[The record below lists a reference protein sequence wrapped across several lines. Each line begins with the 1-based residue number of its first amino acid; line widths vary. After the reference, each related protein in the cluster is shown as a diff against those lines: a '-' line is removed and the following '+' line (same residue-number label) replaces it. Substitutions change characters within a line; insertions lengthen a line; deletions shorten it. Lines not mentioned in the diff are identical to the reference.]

1 MEETHKYIDIT
12 IILTFFHYEKNKQE
26 AFFLFIYLFYVCNV
40 HCALYKRRW
49 IGHFMSSYKLK
60 TISIFLILIMR

>member
-40 HCALYKRRW
+40 HCANADGLVT
-49 IGHFMSSYKLK
+49 L
-60 TISIFLILIMR
+60 